1 MNGGHDALITPT
13 GSTIVSGGGGYGYPM
28 PMYNGGGY
36 GGSGFGAGLFGGIV
50 GGALVG
56 RGFGHDG
63 QCCDNGFGHGV
74 GFISNQLSDGFNSI
88 QDNQLTGFL
97 ATLTNNQ
104 LQGLQNGHTA
114 IALQIANEGRA
125 TDKSICDLGTN
136 LTTQNIATNANIN
149 NLSRD
154 TALGHAALAKDICET
169 NHNIDKSTTATLMAI
184 KESEQSILD
193 KLCASEIQGLRDKLF
208 EQNQATQTAMVEN
221 MLNERG
227 LFPGS
232 GPVITAHE
240 ACNKRDFDN
249 NNLAFL
255 LANQQ
260 ASNIAINT
268 GLLANAGLM
277 GQGMAQGL
285 GQGALQK

>member
-1 MNGGHDALITPT
+1 MNGHDSAMITPA
-13 GSTIVSGGGGYGYPM
+13 GSTIVSGGGSYPM
-28 PMYNGGGY
+28 PMYTGGNFM
-36 GGSGFGAGLFGGIV
+36 GGSGGAAFLGAAVGSGLF
-50 GGALVG
+50 G
-56 RGFGHDG
+56 RGFGHGDNH
-63 QCCDNGFGHGV
+63 CCNNGFGQGV

-125 TDKSICDLGTN
+125 TDKSICDAVSG

-184 KESEQSILD
+184 KASEQSILD
-193 KLCASEIQGLRDKLF
+193 KLCASETQALRDQLAAA
-208 EQNQATQTAMVEN
+208 NLEN
-221 MLNERG
+221 AFNSRG
-227 LFPGS
+227 LFEGS

-240 ACNKRDFDN
+240 ACVKRDND
-249 NNLAFL
+249 NLAIL

-260 ASNIAINT
+260 ASNVAINT
-268 GLLANAGLM
+268 GLLANAGFM
-277 GQGMAQGL
+277 AQGMAQGL
-285 GQGALQK
+285 GQGVLQK

>member
-1 MNGGHDALITPT
+1 MNGVNDAMMTPQ
-13 GSTIVSGGGGYGYPM
+13 GSTIISGGGGS
-28 PMYNGGGY
+28 
-36 GGSGFGAGLFGGIV
+36 GSWGMGGFGMGLFGGIL

-56 RGFGHDG
+56 RGFGRGGDD
-63 QCCDNGFGHGV
+63 CCHGGFGQGV
-74 GFISNQLSDGFNSI
+74 GFISNQLSDGFNSV

-104 LQGLQNGHTA
+104 LQSLQNGQFTT
-114 IALQIANEGRA
+114 ALQIANEGRA
-125 TDKSICDLGTN
+125 TDKAICDLGSN

-169 NHNIDKSTTATLMAI
+169 NHNIDKSTTAILMAT
-184 KESEQSILD
+184 KASEQAILD
-193 KLCASEIQGLRDKLF
+193 KLCASEIQGLRDQL
-208 EQNQATQTAMVEN
+208 AGMT
-221 MLNERG
+221 LNNALNSRG
-227 LFPGS
+227 LFEGS

-240 ACNKRDFDN
+240 PCHKRDND
-249 NNLAFL
+249 NLAIM

-260 ASNIAINT
+260 ASNVAINT
-268 GLLANAGLM
+268 GLLANAGFM
-277 GQGMAQGL
+277 AQGMAQGL